1 MIDSML
7 EMFNDHSI
15 LSYHHMIIQPKVEEL
30 ALDKINH
37 QNNTLEGALC
47 QQFERQTSCGYHLIE
62 LASTSR

>member
-1 MIDSML
+1 
-7 EMFNDHSI
+7 
-15 LSYHHMIIQPKVEEL
+15 MIIQPKVEEL